1 MSKKPDARTHGVKC
15 VTEPGWLGGK
25 KPRRFTPAE
34 AEAEAD
40 RLNAEDRIDVWEARK
55 LPVV

>member
-1 MSKKPDARTHGVKC
+1 MKRTDDRLYGVKC

-25 KPRRFTPAE
+25 RPRRFTKAE

-40 RLNAEDRIDVWEARK
+40 RVNAEDRIDVWEARK
-55 LPVV
+55 LTPAS